1 MSYKEYKV
9 RVFDNGAIHWYN
21 QEGQYHRED
30 GPAAEYGDGSTHCF
44 KNGQYHREDGPAVEY
59 TDGTKYWFKN
69 GQYHREDGPAV
80 EYVNGS
86 KLWYLKGVWL
96 TEEAW
101 KAKMNPVKE
110 MTVQEISDMLGFEVK
125 VVK

>member
-30 GPAAEYGDGSTHCF
+30 GPAAEYADGTKHWF
-44 KNGQYHREDGPAVEY
+44 KNDRYHREDGPAIEY
-59 TDGTKYWFKN
+59 ANGTK
-69 GQYHREDGPAV
+69 
-80 EYVNGS
+80 S
-86 KLWYLKGVWL
+86 WYLEGVKL
-96 TEEAW
+96 TEEVW
-101 KAKMNPVKE
+101 KARINPVKE

-125 VVK
+125 VIK